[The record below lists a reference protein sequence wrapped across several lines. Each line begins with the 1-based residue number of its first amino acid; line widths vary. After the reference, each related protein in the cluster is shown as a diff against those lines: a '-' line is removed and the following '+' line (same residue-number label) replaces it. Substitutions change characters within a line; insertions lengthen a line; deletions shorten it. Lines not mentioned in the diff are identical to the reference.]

1 MKSQHL
7 QLSVCLPLAAA
18 VVISGVWAIRTKHQ
32 ARQLFVELESL
43 NRERDRLQVDWG
55 RLQLEESTV
64 GAHSQV
70 EAVVRE
76 RLSLDHPMPD
86 EIIVVAEPAP

>member
-1 MKSQHL
+1 MKRTNL
-7 QLSVCLPLAAA
+7 QVWLCVPLAAA
-18 VVISGVWAIRTKHQ
+18 VVISAVWVIETKHQ
-32 ARQLFVELESL
+32 SRQLFVELEAL

-70 EAVVRE
+70 ETIARE
-76 RLSLDHPMPD
+76 RLELERPAADQ
-86 EIIVVAEPAP
+86 IVVVAEPAP